1 MSRIGK
7 NPVTIPS
14 TVTVEMNKQTLTVKG
29 AKGELTQEVPT
40 GIEVKIED
48 NTIVVDRKNNSKPL
62 RALHGTIRALAANM
76 IVGVSDGYTKR
87 LMIEGVG
94 FKAVLQGRVLV
105 LSLGYSHE
113 IHFKIPDGVEITL
126 EGNGTEV
133 IITGYDKQKVGQAA
147 AQIRSYYKAE
157 PYKGKGVRYK
167 DETIRRKAGKAVA

>member
-7 NPVTIPS
+7 NPVTIPAA
-14 TVTVEMNKQTLTVKG
+14 VTVEMNKQTLTIKG

-94 FKAVLQGRVLV
+94 FKAVLQGRVVV

>member
-14 TVTVEMNKQTLTVKG
+14 AVTVEMNKQTLTVKG
-29 AKGELTQEVPT
+29 AKGELTQEVPV

-48 NTIVVDRKNNSKPL
+48 NTVVVDRKNNSKPL

-76 IVGVSDGYTKR
+76 IVGVSDGYEKR

-133 IITGYDKQKVGQAA
+133 IINGYDKQKVGQAA